1 MTDEELAQAN
11 EISQEG
17 TVDYQKN
24 ISDNQE
30 KDWENGTPRDDE
42 SINKSSGDER
52 NVSDSENKNENN
64 DQDNRNQRDNKSVPQ
79 KDLDFQEDL
88 PCLTSRSNDI
98 NDNSDDDND
107 DNSDDDSND
116 EEEATIMRLKDPRFK
131 KKIKEKDSRSTT
143 KKATTRR

>member
-1 MTDEELAQAN
+1 MEPQEMTKV
-11 EISQEG
+11 STR
-17 TVDYQKN
+17 TVATKGMSATQK
-24 ISDNQE
+24 
-30 KDWENGTPRDDE
+30 
-42 SINKSSGDER
+42 
-52 NVSDSENKNENN
+52 KNEKK
-64 DQDNRNQRDNKSVPQ
+64 DQENRNRRDNKSVPQ

-88 PCLTSRSNDI
+88 PCLTSRSNDS